1 MKRVILESLCFLCV
15 TKKIDIFLPSSL
27 LILWQIAALFLKVA
41 HPALPPCENTPCVGW
56 SDDNH
61 VELCVGP

>member
-1 MKRVILESLCFLCV
+1 MG
-15 TKKIDIFLPSSL
+15 IFLPPRL
-27 LILWQIAALFLKVA
+27 LIQWQIAVLYLKVA
-41 HPALPPCENTPCVGW
+41 HPALPPCENTPYVGW

>member
-1 MKRVILESLCFLCV
+1 MLKVFVSCVSLKIRVS
-15 TKKIDIFLPSSL
+15 FLPSSL
-27 LILWQIAALFLKVA
+27 LILWQIAVLFLKVA
-41 HPALPPCENTPCVGW
+41 RPALPPCENTPCVGW